1 MKILF
6 SLFGALMLLTCD
18 GSKSPKIKIKT
29 GHKSNIA
36 RPGDSLKLSV
46 VTSLEKDYQV
56 SYFLNDK
63 PIKEDYQFSISDKLG
78 DYKIKALIKK
88 DNKSYQS
95 TVKFTLLASK
105 SPNLYTYQI
114 INTYPHDIEAY
125 TQGLEF
131 DNEILYES
139 TGLNGKSSL
148 RKIDYLKGK
157 VLNSINLNESF
168 FGEGLTLFDD
178 KIIQLTWKSKKGFIY
193 NKNDM
198 KIEKSFPYQES
209 KEGWGLCN
217 DNKYLYKS
225 DGTHFIWVLD
235 PENYNEVDK
244 IQVMTNKTSL
254 KNLNEL
260 EWVEGKIYANT
271 YQFNKDVVV
280 IIDPKNGAVEGVIDF
295 SGLKEK
301 VKQHKELNVLNGI
314 AYHKQRKTLFVTGKN
329 WNKLFEVKITPK
341 I

>member
-6 SLFGALMLLTCD
+6 SLFSALLLLTCD
-18 GSKSPKIKIKT
+18 GSKSPKINIKT
-29 GHKSNIA
+29 GHKGNIA
-36 RPGDSLKLSV
+36 KSGDRLNLSV
-46 VTSLEKDYQV
+46 ITSLEKDYQV

-63 PIKEDYQFSISDKLG
+63 PIRKDRQFSISDKLG
-78 DYKIKALIKK
+78 DYEIKALVTKGS
-88 DNKSYQS
+88 KSYQN
-95 TVKFTLLASK
+95 TIKFTLLASK
-105 SPNLYTYQI
+105 SPSLYTYEI

-131 DNEILYES
+131 DDEILYES

-148 RKIDYLKGK
+148 RKIDYSKGN
-157 VLNSINLNESF
+157 VLNSIILNESF

-178 KIIQLTWKSKKGFIY
+178 KIIQLTWKSKKGFVY

-217 DNKYLYKS
+217 DNKNLYKS
-225 DGTHFIWVLD
+225 DGTHNIWVLD
-235 PENYNEVDK
+235 PENYNEIDK

-254 KNLNEL
+254 KNINEL

-271 YQFNKDVVV
+271 YQFKKDVVV
-280 IIDPKNGAVEGVIDF
+280 IINPLNGEVEGVVDF

-301 VKQHKELNVLNGI
+301 VKQHSKLNVLNGI
-314 AYHKQRKTLFVTGKN
+314 AYHKKRKTLFVTGKN

>member
-6 SLFGALMLLTCD
+6 SLFSALLLLTCD
-18 GSKSPKIKIKT
+18 GYKSPKINIKT
-29 GHKSNIA
+29 GHKGNIA
-36 RPGDSLKLSV
+36 KSGDTLNLSV

-63 PIKEDYQFSISDKLG
+63 PIRKDRQFSISDKLG

-88 DNKSYQS
+88 GSKSYHN
-95 TVKFTLLASK
+95 TIKFTLLASK
-105 SPNLYTYQI
+105 SPSLYTYEI

-131 DNEILYES
+131 DDEILYES

-148 RKIDYLKGK
+148 RKIDYSKGN

-217 DNKYLYKS
+217 DNKNLYKS
-225 DGTHFIWVLD
+225 DGTHDIWILD
-235 PENYNEVDK
+235 PENYNEIDK

-280 IIDPKNGAVEGVIDF
+280 IINPLNGAVEGVIDF

-301 VKQHKELNVLNGI
+301 VKQHSKLNVLNGI
-314 AYHKQRKTLFVTGKN
+314 AYHKKRKTLFVTGKN